1 MVLCT
6 RIVKKCGCFFVL
18 KKYFIFI
25 EICKAILKG
34 ILLGVVGVH
43 EVDENGFEVDEFG
56 NPID

>member
-1 MVLCT
+1 MKVTT
-6 RIVKKCGCFFVL
+6 REFKKQHRG
-18 KKYFIFI
+18 I
-25 EICKAILKG
+25 KAILKG